1 MTSQSLTTHPAPARR
16 FNLWHLSL
24 LLVLIGTLISAYLSY
39 TELTQTQVVCAD
51 TGAFNCD
58 VVQHSAYSKLAGIP
72 IVYLGLATYLLIG
85 ALLVLQKRV
94 SFFQEFGGM
103 LIFGLVLFAWLY
115 SMYLVYLQLFV
126 LNAICQWCITH
137 EINMTIL
144 FIVTC
149 FRLKNELTIETEED

>member
-1 MTSQSLTTHPAPARR
+1 MTSQSLTSSAAPARR

-24 LLVLIGTLISAYLSY
+24 LLVLIGTVISAYLTY
-39 TELTQTQVVCAD
+39 TELTQTEVVCTD
-51 TGAFNCD
+51 TGAFDCD
-58 VVQHSAYSKLAGIP
+58 TVQSSAYSKLAGIP

-85 ALLVLQKRV
+85 ALLLLQKRV
-94 SFFQEFGGM
+94 VFFQEFGGM

-126 LNAICQWCITH
+126 LKAICQWCFTH

-144 FIVTC
+144 FVVTC
-149 FRLKNELTIETEED
+149 FRLKNELTIEADSD